1 MIRSVPLS
9 LLWVA
14 MTNFAAS
21 TAFGLKSDAI
31 RLKGTGDGIVFVNPD
46 DRTADF
52 DLYFVP
58 AAKFSVIFPV
68 GLVKVTTDH
77 VEAIIREAIEASTD
91 MVTVAGALPTYI
103 DAFDRTVGAM
113 LPALLGLD
121 GLGSLPKSGATKPA
135 NPDRFPPGKFN

>member
-1 MIRSVPLS
+1 MIRSIPLN

-31 RLKGTGDGIVFVNPD
+31 RLMGTGDGIVIVNPD

-68 GLVKVTTDH
+68 GLGKATTDH
-77 VEAIIREAIEASTD
+77 VEAIIREAIAASTD

-103 DAFDRTVGAM
+103 DSFDRTMGAM
-113 LPALLGLD
+113 LPALLGMD
-121 GLGSLPKSGATKPA
+121 PKSGAPKPA